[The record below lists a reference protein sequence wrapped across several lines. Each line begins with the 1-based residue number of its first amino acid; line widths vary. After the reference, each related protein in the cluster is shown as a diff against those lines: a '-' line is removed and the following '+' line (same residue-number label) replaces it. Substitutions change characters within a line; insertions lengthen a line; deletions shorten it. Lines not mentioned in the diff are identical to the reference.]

1 MLSRHLFPSTTT
13 ASLLCSAAKQPI
25 QFSKTTT
32 LSHHLYL
39 HLQHQLP
46 PFRSQQTVFVAMT
59 HTLRGR
65 CVCDRVRYTL
75 DLEQAPEEA
84 ARTTLCHCRSCR
96 RAFGTNYG
104 LTAKVPLAA
113 FRYETGNPKKYRQ
126 ENGVTREFCGE
137 CGAYLCEYGVGFYL
151 YVSCSVS
158 FSPS

>member
-1 MLSRHLFPSTTT
+1 
-13 ASLLCSAAKQPI
+13 
-25 QFSKTTT
+25 
-32 LSHHLYL
+32 
-39 HLQHQLP
+39 
-46 PFRSQQTVFVAMT
+46 MT

-84 ARTTLCHCRSCR
+84 ARTTLCHCRSCW

-137 CGAYLCEYGVGFYL
+137 CGAYLCEYGVGFI
-151 YVSCSVS
+151 SV
-158 FSPS
+158 FPIPFLLPRRNITCIKAVDIGC